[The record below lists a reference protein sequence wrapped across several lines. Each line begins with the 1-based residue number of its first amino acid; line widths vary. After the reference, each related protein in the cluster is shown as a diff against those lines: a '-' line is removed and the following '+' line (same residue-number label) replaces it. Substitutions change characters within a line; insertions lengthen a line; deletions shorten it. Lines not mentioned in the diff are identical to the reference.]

1 MSVYEGAE
9 ERAGYS
15 GGELVILYASE
26 ILGMMGALLVRLLL
40 GNTVAGMIVYIL
52 CSTGVYL
59 IAIYVLT
66 GTYMK
71 RVLGMTRRE
80 GMPGC
85 KADTLVT
92 WGVTTIC
99 LQGVILVL
107 TVPSVDKDT
116 HASSGL
122 ITAFSASS
130 SIGVRFSTPHSRFLE
145 TIVIRPTGGRRVR
158 QRLFQCPARRLN
170 DAYWTYAERKATRQ
184 DTETALS

>member
-1 MSVYEGAE
+1 MESCGVFYTGVEKAVGEYTEAVHNRKDCLFMKVLRSV
-9 ERAGYS
+9 RDILAG
-15 GGELVILYASE
+15 LVILYASE
-26 ILGMMGALLVRLLL
+26 ILGMMGALLVRLLF
-40 GNTVAGMIVYIL
+40 GNTVAGTIVYLL

-66 GTYMK
+66 GTYIK

-116 HASSGL
+116 HASSGC
-122 ITAFSASS
+122 FSALQ
-130 SIGVRFSTPHSRFLE
+130 G
-145 TIVIRPTGGRRVR
+145 
-158 QRLFQCPARRLN
+158 A
-170 DAYWTYAERKATRQ
+170 
-184 DTETALS
+184 